1 MAHQKLDISVYRE
14 ANETI
19 VLLSGEI
26 DLHTAPRLSA
36 AVDDALTEDPVRVV
50 LDMRGVTFCDS
61 RGLGTLV
68 ILARAAA
75 RSRAV
80 LVLANLGDFL
90 KRLLSVSGIGE
101 HFVIR
106 EAAEEPL
113 EPAGAA
119 EDDPADRTA
128 GFSGADRDGDT
139 AATGDP
145 RRTAG
150 TGGFGGTVE
159 SDPTG
164 DAEGGADQERTR

>member
-1 MAHQKLDISVYRE
+1 MVHQKLDISVYRE

-19 VLLSGEI
+19 VVLTGEI

-36 AVDDALTEDPVRVV
+36 AVDAALVEDPVRVV

-90 KRLLSVSGIGE
+90 KRLLAVSGIGE

-106 EAAEEPL
+106 EPDP
-113 EPAGAA
+113 EPADGPTLGLSDV
-119 EDDPADRTA
+119 EETGTDSGQTLGRPDPAQEP
-128 GFSGADRDGDT
+128 
-139 AATGDP
+139 P
-145 RRTAG
+145 R
-150 TGGFGGTVE
+150 
-159 SDPTG
+159 
-164 DAEGGADQERTR
+164 

>member
-1 MAHQKLDISVYRE
+1 VAHQKLDISVYRE

-19 VLLSGEI
+19 VLLTGEI

-36 AVDDALTEDPVRVV
+36 AVDDALTQDPVRVV

-90 KRLLSVSGIGE
+90 KRLLAVSGIGE

-106 EAAEEPL
+106 EPAPEP
-113 EPAGAA
+113 
-119 EDDPADRTA
+119 
-128 GFSGADRDGDT
+128 DT
-139 AATGDP
+139 AELGLSDVEETGTDSGQSYGRP
-145 RRTAG
+145 G
-150 TGGFGGTVE
+150 SGE
-159 SDPTG
+159 
-164 DAEGGADQERTR
+164 EHTR

>member
-1 MAHQKLDISVYRE
+1 VVHQKLDISVYRE

-19 VLLSGEI
+19 VVLTGEI

-36 AVDDALTEDPVRVV
+36 AVDDALAEDPVRVV

-90 KRLLSVSGIGE
+90 KRLLAVSGIGE

-106 EAAEEPL
+106 EPAPEAADGPVLGLSDVEETGTDSGQTYGRPDTGQ
-113 EPAGAA
+113 EP
-119 EDDPADRTA
+119 
-128 GFSGADRDGDT
+128 
-139 AATGDP
+139 P
-145 RRTAG
+145 R
-150 TGGFGGTVE
+150 
-159 SDPTG
+159 
-164 DAEGGADQERTR
+164 

>member
-19 VLLSGEI
+19 VLLTGEI

-36 AVDDALTEDPVRVV
+36 AVDDALAEDPVRVV

-90 KRLLSVSGIGE
+90 KRLLAVSGIGE

-106 EAAEEPL
+106 EPAEEP
-113 EPAGAA
+113 PTA
-119 EDDPADRTA
+119 EFGLSDVEETGTD
-128 GFSGADRDGDT
+128 SGQSYGRPDT
-139 AATGDP
+139 GQEHP
-145 RRTAG
+145 R
-150 TGGFGGTVE
+150 
-159 SDPTG
+159 
-164 DAEGGADQERTR
+164 

>member
-1 MAHQKLDISVYRE
+1 MTHQKLDISVYRE

-19 VLLSGEI
+19 VVLTGEI

-36 AVDDALTEDPVRVV
+36 AVDDALAEDPVRVV

-90 KRLLSVSGIGE
+90 KRLLAVSGIGE

-106 EAAEEPL
+106 EPVPEVADGPVLGLSDVEETGTDSGQSLGRPDTGQ
-113 EPAGAA
+113 EP
-119 EDDPADRTA
+119 
-128 GFSGADRDGDT
+128 
-139 AATGDP
+139 P
-145 RRTAG
+145 R
-150 TGGFGGTVE
+150 
-159 SDPTG
+159 
-164 DAEGGADQERTR
+164 

>member
-1 MAHQKLDISVYRE
+1 MVHQKLDISVYRE

-19 VLLSGEI
+19 VVLTGEI

-36 AVDDALTEDPVRVV
+36 AVDDALADDPVRVV

-90 KRLLSVSGIGE
+90 KRLLAVSGIGE

-106 EAAEEPL
+106 EPAPEAADGPVLGLSDVEETGTDSGQTYGRPDTGQ
-113 EPAGAA
+113 EP
-119 EDDPADRTA
+119 
-128 GFSGADRDGDT
+128 
-139 AATGDP
+139 P
-145 RRTAG
+145 R
-150 TGGFGGTVE
+150 
-159 SDPTG
+159 
-164 DAEGGADQERTR
+164 

>member
-1 MAHQKLDISVYRE
+1 MVHQKLDISVYRE

-19 VLLSGEI
+19 VVLTGEI

-36 AVDDALTEDPVRVV
+36 AVDAALVEDPVRVV

-90 KRLLSVSGIGE
+90 KRLLAVSGIGE

-106 EAAEEPL
+106 EPDPGPAGGPALGLSDVEETGTDSGQTLGRPGAASDAEEP
-113 EPAGAA
+113 
-119 EDDPADRTA
+119 
-128 GFSGADRDGDT
+128 
-139 AATGDP
+139 P
-145 RRTAG
+145 R
-150 TGGFGGTVE
+150 
-159 SDPTG
+159 
-164 DAEGGADQERTR
+164 

>member
-19 VLLSGEI
+19 VLLTGEI

-36 AVDDALTEDPVRVV
+36 AVDDALTQDPVRVV

-90 KRLLSVSGIGE
+90 KRLLAVSGIGE

-106 EAAEEPL
+106 EPAPEPDAAELGLSDVE
-113 EPAGAA
+113 ETGT
-119 EDDPADRTA
+119 D
-128 GFSGADRDGDT
+128 SGQSDGR
-139 AATGDP
+139 P
-145 RRTAG
+145 RSG
-150 TGGFGGTVE
+150 E
-159 SDPTG
+159 
-164 DAEGGADQERTR
+164 EHTR

>member
-1 MAHQKLDISVYRE
+1 VTHQKLDISVYRE

-19 VLLSGEI
+19 VVLTGEI

-36 AVDDALTEDPVRVV
+36 AVDAALVEDPVRVV

-68 ILARAAA
+68 ILSRAAA

-90 KRLLSVSGIGE
+90 KRLLAVSGIGE

-106 EAAEEPL
+106 EPATEPAEEPVL
-113 EPAGAA
+113 GLSDIE
-119 EDDPADRTA
+119 ET
-128 GFSGADRDGDT
+128 GADSGQTLGRPDGKSDP
-139 AATGDP
+139 GQEP
-145 RRTAG
+145 RR
-150 TGGFGGTVE
+150 
-159 SDPTG
+159 
-164 DAEGGADQERTR
+164 

>member
-1 MAHQKLDISVYRE
+1 VANQKLDISVYRE

-19 VLLSGEI
+19 VLLTGEI

-75 RSRAV
+75 RARAV

-90 KRLLSVSGIGE
+90 KRLLAVSGIGE

-106 EAAEEPL
+106 EPAADPVAEPV
-113 EPAGAA
+113 A
-119 EDDPADRTA
+119 ELGLSDVEATGTDSGQSD
-128 GFSGADRDGDT
+128 SGAE
-139 AATGDP
+139 
-145 RRTAG
+145 G
-150 TGGFGGTVE
+150 T
-159 SDPTG
+159 
-164 DAEGGADQERTR
+164 DQERNR

>member
-1 MAHQKLDISVYRE
+1 MVHQKLDISVYRE

-19 VLLSGEI
+19 VVLTGEI

-36 AVDDALTEDPVRVV
+36 AVDAALADDPVRVV
-50 LDMRGVTFCDS
+50 LDMQGVTFCDS

-90 KRLLSVSGIGE
+90 KRLLAVSGIGE

-106 EAAEEPL
+106 EPEPEAETPTLGLSDIEETGTDSGQTFGRPAPDAGSASDSGQEP
-113 EPAGAA
+113 
-119 EDDPADRTA
+119 
-128 GFSGADRDGDT
+128 
-139 AATGDP
+139 P
-145 RRTAG
+145 R
-150 TGGFGGTVE
+150 
-159 SDPTG
+159 
-164 DAEGGADQERTR
+164 

>member
-1 MAHQKLDISVYRE
+1 VVHQKLDISVYRE

-19 VLLSGEI
+19 VVLTGEI

-36 AVDDALTEDPVRVV
+36 AVDAALAEDPVRVV

-75 RSRAV
+75 RARAV

-90 KRLLSVSGIGE
+90 KRLLAVSGIGE

-106 EAAEEPL
+106 EPEP
-113 EPAGAA
+113 EPGAA
-119 EDDPADRTA
+119 ELGLSDIEETGTD
-128 GFSGADRDGDT
+128 SGQSDGR
-139 AATGDP
+139 P
-145 RRTAG
+145 G
-150 TGGFGGTVE
+150 TE
-159 SDPTG
+159 
-164 DAEGGADQERTR
+164 QERSQ